1 MFVLSCQNTRSNL
14 LKFKTTIMK
23 KLLLSTVLF
32 IGLVS
37 FSQEKLAKYN
47 SLYFSKNFDISA
59 SKPDAKEEFSYYI
72 DCSSKDSSS
81 KQASLILKNKDVP
94 EFVEFLNS
102 IKETFNKWT
111 ITAKENKVTELD
123 KNIDYKKLN
132 YSAAFVY
139 GKWNFDF
146 SVNLTTR
153 YKIING
159 KYLLIIDSDELQSS
173 SNQYIKSD
181 GLRIVFSSVQE
192 IDELVNGLNIN
203 LVTDFYNKKNSQDDL
218 FKK

>member
-1 MFVLSCQNTRSNL
+1 
-14 LKFKTTIMK
+14 MK
-23 KLLLSTVLF
+23 KLLLCAVL
-32 IGLVS
+32 LVGYVG

-153 YKIING
+153 FKIING

-181 GLRIVFSSVQE
+181 GFRIVFSSVQE
-192 IDELVNGLNIN
+192 IDELINGLNVN
-203 LVTDFYNKKNSQDDL
+203 LVTDFYNKKNGLEDL
-218 FKK
+218 FKN